1 MIRLFTAATPNG
13 QKVSILLEELGLPY
27 EVRAV
32 DLQAKEQRQEWFL
45 RLNPVGRIPVII
57 DRDSDDFVVFESG
70 AILMYLAEK
79 AGQLLPAG
87 AEARSRVTQWLMFQ
101 MAGLGPMMGQANVFY
116 RYAPEK
122 IEYAIG
128 RYQREVKRLLG
139 VLDERLATH
148 EYLAGDYSV
157 ADIASFP
164 WARSHA
170 WSGVEVDEL
179 VHLQRWM
186 GAIERRPGVQRGL
199 AVPTPAAASS
209 DQARINGVQGILA

>member
-27 EVRAV
+27 EVQTI
-32 DLQAKEQRQEWFL
+32 DLQAKEQKQDWFL
-45 RLNPVGRIPVII
+45 RLNPIGRIPVIV
-57 DRDSDDFVVFESG
+57 DRGNDDFVVFESG

-79 AGQLLPAG
+79 AGRFLPANVK
-87 AEARSRVTQWLMFQ
+87 ARSVVTQWLMFQ

-128 RYQREVKRLLG
+128 RYQREVRRLLQ
-139 VLDERLATH
+139 VLDQQLAKH
-148 EYLAGDYSV
+148 EYLAGEYTI
-157 ADIASFP
+157 ADIASFS
-164 WARSHA
+164 WARSYA
-170 WSGVEVDEL
+170 WSGVEADDL
-179 VHLQRWM
+179 IHLRRWLNE
-186 GAIERRPGVQRGL
+186 IEQRPGVQRGL
-199 AVPTPAAASS
+199 AVPTPTAASS